1 MTCVLAMGLYAQ
13 SDTRNSSQNDFP
25 EKTTHVTVAEA
36 LEVGY
41 SFMRTCS
48 HERGNASA
56 NGNVSKQAMQL
67 VYTGTATDG
76 SDCYYVFSLQ
86 PRGFVIVAAD
96 ERAEPILGYSYDNP
110 FSLDGMPENG
120 RYWLDQYGQQIKMA
134 VDNGELP
141 STEIAERWSLLKS
154 GQAMPS
160 RSVTAVSPLIQTT
173 WNQDNYYNLL
183 CPADASGP
191 GGHVYAGCV
200 ATALAQIIRYWQWPN
215 QGFNSHSYDHST
227 YGTLSVDFNSATYN
241 YNNMPNSLS
250 SSSTSTQKNAVAK
263 LIYHCGVAVDMD
275 YSTIGSSAF
284 FFPVPSVL
292 YNYFAF
298 EDNGT
303 YVYKSDYSDSDWA
316 NLLKQE
322 LNNARPVFYSGQ
334 GSGGHAFVCDGYDNS
349 GNFHFNW
356 GWGGYNDGYFALN
369 ALTPGSYNYSQDQE
383 AIIGISATGSFIRC
397 STSQMVLNTY
407 DGVESSAQTLSVRGH
422 SLSGNISVTAG
433 NGFQISTNGINYS
446 TSATLASTGGTLYVK
461 YIPTSSNNA
470 EYTMTLTSGSCSAN
484 VTLYGSSS
492 TEPCIAP
499 KNLTGTRNGS
509 SVDLSWNV
517 PVTYN
522 SSSPNSVVISWGSS
536 SNISSYYGYGVASQ
550 CMVQRFET
558 SDLTPYNQYLLK
570 AVWFIGSPYAT
581 SYKVVV
587 FKGGSCNN
595 GSLNSGEQVVNQVV
609 PLSTV
614 NTTGWTVVTLTNP
627 VLVDATSELWFGVVA
642 TGDYV
647 IPYVE
652 GEAISN
658 KGNIIG
664 LTFEE
669 GATEFSWYGNLYPS
683 NIPLGG
689 TLEKISAQVLQYD
702 VYRQNTLIGSTTN
715 TTYTD
720 NNPLNSSCTYTVSA
734 VWNNNCSESATVT
747 VSAPTIIPPTVT
759 TANVTNIGTNS
770 ASCGGNVTNDGY
782 STVTARGICWST
794 SQSPTISDSHTSD
807 GSGTGAFTSN
817 ITDLESGFTY
827 YVRAYA
833 TNSAGTAYGNEVSF
847 TTFSCPDITLPYLET
862 FESFTQ
868 STTTATGVEPD
879 CWELVRTDATSMPD
893 DKRPQL
899 CYNSSFAHSGSYS
912 LKMSNRCVYAM
923 PELAED
929 VQVNKL
935 RLDMFLR
942 QANARYRLEVG
953 VWDGQTFVPVATFD
967 NGSTNVLA
975 VSCDF
980 SSYTGNG
987 RRIAFRNSL
996 NDGSNLAY
1004 STNYLDDIT
1013 LSLQLC
1019 EKITPPYTE
1028 DFDSFTQSTATATGV
1043 EPDCW
1048 ELVRTDASSMPSDK
1062 RPQLCYNSSFAHSGS
1077 YSLKMSNRCVY
1088 AMPELAED
1096 VQVNKLRLDMYLRQ
1110 ANARYRLEVGVWD
1123 GQTFVPVATFDNG
1136 TTDVLAVSCN
1146 FSSYTGNGRRIA
1158 FRNSLNDGSN
1168 LAYSTNYLDDIT
1180 LSPQLCE
1187 KITPPYTEDFDSF
1200 TQSTATATGVE
1211 PDCWEL
1217 VRVDA
1222 PSMPDDKLP
1231 QIYYNSGFA
1240 HSGSYSL
1247 KLYNRGVYAMPELG
1261 DETSIRQLKL
1271 DMYLRQANA
1280 KYQLQV
1286 GVWDGQTF
1294 VPVATFNNSTTEVEH
1309 VTCDFSNYTG
1319 NGRRIAFRNTLG
1331 SGSYAY
1337 SVNYLDDITLTEM
1350 VDCSISTIPYTETF
1364 EDYTESTTAATG
1376 VEPDCWEL
1384 VREDAAITDA
1394 TRPQIYYNGNFAH
1407 SGDYTLKMGNR
1418 CVYAMPKMS
1427 PNVPMNQISLDM
1439 YLRQPNAAYRLE
1451 VGVWNDAT
1459 NTFTPIA
1466 LFNNTTTGV
1475 EHVTCDFSNYTGN
1488 GRRIAFRNTLSSGK
1502 TWSYSYNYIDDINL
1516 TFVTNKSAE
1525 VTNANTTDAGMLGAD
1540 RDMVDILVYPNPT
1553 KDYIN
1558 VQCTMNNVQ
1567 CSGIEV
1573 IDIYGKVVRTVVGAN
1588 NDSPTQINVS
1598 GLAAGMYFV
1607 RVTTEEGTVTK
1618 AFVKR

>member
-1 MTCVLAMGLYAQ
+1 MKKFILFLMTCAMAMGLSAQ

-25 EKTTHVTVAEA
+25 EKNTHVTAAQA

-41 SFMRTCS
+41 TFMRRGGN
-48 HERGNASA
+48 ERGNAAA
-56 NGNVSKQAMQL
+56 NGNVSRQSMQL
-67 VYTGTATDG
+67 VYTGTAIDG

-96 ERAEPILGYSYDNP
+96 EHAEPILGYSYDNP
-110 FSLDGMPENG
+110 FSLEGMPDNV
-120 RYWLDQYGQQIKMA
+120 RYWLDQYGQQIKAA
-134 VDNGELP
+134 VDNDDLP

-154 GQAMPS
+154 GQPMPN
-160 RSVTAVSPLIQTT
+160 RSITAVSPLIQTT
-173 WNQDNYYNLL
+173 WNQDNYYNQF
-183 CPADASGP
+183 CPADANGP

-334 GSGGHAFVCDGYDNS
+334 GNGGGHAFVCDGYDNS

-369 ALTPGSYNYSQDQE
+369 ALTPSSYNYSQDQE

-407 DGVESSAQTLSVRGH
+407 DGVSSSAQTLSVRGH
-422 SLSGNISVTAG
+422 SLSGNISVTTG
-433 NGFQISTNGINYS
+433 NGFLISTNGTDYS
-446 TSATLASTGGTLYVK
+446 TSASLSSTGGTLYVK
-461 YIPTSSNNA
+461 YSPTASSSDT

-517 PVTYN
+517 PVTY
-522 SSSPNSVVISWGSS
+522 SSGSPNSVVISWGSS

-609 PLSTV
+609 PMSTV

-747 VSAPTIIPPTVT
+747 VSAPATIPPTVT
-759 TANVTNIGTNS
+759 TDNVTNIGTNS

-782 STVTARGICWST
+782 GTVTARGICWSTSPNPTISGYHTSNGSGTGSFTGNLSGLKPNTTYYVRAYATNSAGTGYGTQKTFTTSCNTVNVRITGTTSIGYGQSTTLNASGATSYSWNTGSTSSSITVSPTSTSTYSVTGSNQYGCTATASVTVTVNYPPTVTTNSISDITKNSAICGGNVTADGGASVTARGVCWST

-807 GSGTGAFTSN
+807 GTGTGTFTST
-817 ITDLESGFTY
+817 ITGLGSGLTY

-833 TNSAGTAYGNEVSF
+833 TNSAGTAYGNVVSF

-862 FESFTQ
+862 FESFTS
-868 STTTATGVEPD
+868 STTTTTGVEPT
-879 CWELVRTDATSMPD
+879 CWELVRTDAPSMPN
-893 DKRPQL
+893 DKRPQV
-899 CYNSSFAHSGSYS
+899 YYRSDFAHSGSYS
-912 LKMSNRCVYAM
+912 LLMNYRCVYAL
-923 PELAED
+923 PE
-929 VQVNKL
+929 
-935 RLDMFLR
+935 
-942 QANARYRLEVG
+942 
-953 VWDGQTFVPVATFD
+953 
-967 NGSTNVLA
+967 
-975 VSCDF
+975 
-980 SSYTGNG
+980 
-987 RRIAFRNSL
+987 I
-996 NDGSNLAY
+996 
-1004 STNYLDDIT
+1004 
-1013 LSLQLC
+1013 
-1019 EKITPPYTE
+1019 
-1028 DFDSFTQSTATATGV
+1028 
-1043 EPDCW
+1043 
-1048 ELVRTDASSMPSDK
+1048 
-1062 RPQLCYNSSFAHSGS
+1062 SG
-1077 YSLKMSNRCVY
+1077 
-1088 AMPELAED
+1088 
-1096 VQVNKLRLDMYLRQ
+1096 
-1110 ANARYRLEVGVWD
+1110 
-1123 GQTFVPVATFDNG
+1123 
-1136 TTDVLAVSCN
+1136 
-1146 FSSYTGNGRRIA
+1146 
-1158 FRNSLNDGSN
+1158 
-1168 LAYSTNYLDDIT
+1168 
-1180 LSPQLCE
+1180 
-1187 KITPPYTEDFDSF
+1187 
-1200 TQSTATATGVE
+1200 
-1211 PDCWEL
+1211 
-1217 VRVDA
+1217 
-1222 PSMPDDKLP
+1222 
-1231 QIYYNSGFA
+1231 
-1240 HSGSYSL
+1240 
-1247 KLYNRGVYAMPELG
+1247 
-1261 DETSIRQLKL
+1261 
-1271 DMYLRQANA
+1271 
-1280 KYQLQV
+1280 
-1286 GVWDGQTF
+1286 
-1294 VPVATFNNSTTEVEH
+1294 
-1309 VTCDFSNYTG
+1309 
-1319 NGRRIAFRNTLG
+1319 
-1331 SGSYAY
+1331 
-1337 SVNYLDDITLTEM
+1337 
-1350 VDCSISTIPYTETF
+1350 
-1364 EDYTESTTAATG
+1364 
-1376 VEPDCWEL
+1376 
-1384 VREDAAITDA
+1384 
-1394 TRPQIYYNGNFAH
+1394 
-1407 SGDYTLKMGNR
+1407 
-1418 CVYAMPKMS
+1418 
-1427 PNVPMNQISLDM
+1427 NVPMNNVKLDM
-1439 YLRQPNAAYRLE
+1439 YLRQPNAAYQLQ
-1451 VGVWNDAT
+1451 VGVWDDAT
-1459 NTFTPIA
+1459 STFEPVA

-1475 EHVTCDFSNYTGN
+1475 EHVTCDFSGYSGN
-1488 GRRIAFRNTLSSGK
+1488 GKRIAFRNVLGK
-1502 TWSYSYNYIDDINL
+1502 GSYAYSYNYLDDITL
-1516 TFVTNKSAE
+1516 TEMEDCSITLPYTENFDGYTSSTTTTTGMEPTCWELVR
-1525 VTNANTTDAGMLGAD
+1525 TDAPSMPNDKRPQVFYRSDFAHSGSYSLLMNY
-1540 RDMVDILVYPNPT
+1540 RCVYALPE
-1553 KDYIN
+1553 ISGN
-1558 VQCTMNNVQ
+1558 VPMNNVKL
-1567 CSGIEV
+1567 
-1573 IDIYGKVVRTVVGAN
+1573 D
-1588 NDSPTQINVS
+1588 
-1598 GLAAGMYFV
+1598 MYL
-1607 RVTTEEGTVTK
+1607 RQ
-1618 AFVKR
+1618 